1 VVTVDGTD
9 LAPGPLLY
17 LGAGRDRV
25 SIASVGGGRMLL
37 VGGEP
42 FADDL
47 IMWWNFVG
55 RSHDEI
61 VQARRDWED
70 DGPARYGVVAGHGDE
85 RIPAP
90 ALPNLRLTPRRRRD
104 DADSTE
110 GHLTRS
116 P

>member
-1 VVTVDGTD
+1 V
-9 LAPGPLLY
+9 LLI
-17 LGAGRDRV
+17 GD
-25 SIASVGGGRMLL
+25 
-37 VGGEP
+37 EP

-47 IMWWNFVG
+47 IMWWDFVG

-70 DGPARYGVVAGHGDE
+70 DGPARYGHVTGHGDE

-104 DADSTE
+104 ESGGAAGQLGPPE
-110 GHLTRS
+110 
-116 P
+116 

>member
-1 VVTVDGTD
+1 V
-9 LAPGPLLY
+9 LL
-17 LGAGRDRV
+17 
-25 SIASVGGGRMLL
+25 S
-37 VGGEP
+37 GGEP

-47 IMWWNFVG
+47 IMGWNFVG

-61 VQARRDWED
+61 VRARRDWEE
-70 DGPARYGVVAGHGDE
+70 DGLARFGAVPGHGDE

-104 DADSTE
+104 GPVRAD
-110 GHLTRS
+110 GDPPPS